1 MIISIIISL
10 SYIWISYYN
19 SGKIAIASV
28 GARKVARDRVTP
40 VSMGCPWILGRNSQ
54 RKGWPTGR
62 AKEKGRR
69 ENPAL
74 SFSVPLNSSYFL
86 FMR

>member
-1 MIISIIISL
+1 MDEMYL
-10 SYIWISYYN
+10 S
-19 SGKIAIASV
+19 
-28 GARKVARDRVTP
+28 ARKVARDRVTP

-62 AKEKGRR
+62 AREKGRR

-86 FMR
+86 FMSGCKRDKICTYFSERQSSH

>member
-1 MIISIIISL
+1 MDEMYL
-10 SYIWISYYN
+10 S
-19 SGKIAIASV
+19 
-28 GARKVARDRVTP
+28 ARKVARDRVTP

-62 AKEKGRR
+62 VREKGRR